1 MSFQHRLVGWRESM
15 ASRDFHQTVHS
26 AFLNY
31 NKIFAS
37 YRFHLRI
44 TSARNDI
51 EGKNF

>member
-1 MSFQHRLVGWRESM
+1 M
-15 ASRDFHQTVHS
+15 ASRIFIKQFIVL
-26 AFLNY
+26 FLNY

-37 YRFHLRI
+37 YRFHPRI